1 MFLLPLVLILTAP
14 ALADAVPL
22 TAGDHTITLNHD
34 GRERSVIVHVP
45 QRAAERPPPLSVVLN
60 FHDGGGHG
68 AQQKEYSLL
77 DALADREN
85 FLAVYPNGTG
95 RLSGRLL
102 TWNAALAALTR

>member
-34 GRERSVIVHVP
+34 
-45 QRAAERPPPLSVVLN
+45 
-60 FHDGGGHG
+60 
-68 AQQKEYSLL
+68 
-77 DALADREN
+77 DALAEREN
-85 FLAVYPNGTG
+85 FLAVYSNGTG